1 MALRTPIDESTEEIR
16 EALRP
21 LRRDF
26 SVAVVAA
33 GNEFAIGAIIR
44 VAHSFLAREIV
55 LVGCEPHYEKASMGM
70 AKYETIVRLPDEQA
84 FADYV
89 VGRPVFAF
97 ERETAT
103 QSVYALAAFPP
114 GVVLLFGS
122 ERFGLSAR
130 LMHSAT
136 SVLAIPM
143 HGVNQSFPL
152 AIAAGIAMSEWT
164 RRHELGAQS
173 SRGSSSP
180 SAR

>member
-1 MALRTPIDESTEEIR
+1 MALRTPIHESTDEIR

-26 SVAVVAA
+26 SVAVVSAA
-33 GNEFAIGAIIR
+33 NEFAIGAIIR
-44 VAHSFLAREIV
+44 VAHSFLAREII

-70 AKYETIVRLPDEQA
+70 AKYESIVRLQDEQA

-89 VGRPVFAF
+89 AQRPVFAF

-103 QSVYALAAFPP
+103 QSIYTLAAFPP

-122 ERFGLSAR
+122 ERFGLSEN
-130 LMHSAT
+130 LLHSA
-136 SVLAIPM
+136 SKVLAIPM

-152 AIAAGIAMSEWT
+152 AIAAGIAMSEWA
-164 RRHELGAQS
+164 RRHELGPQTQL
-173 SRGSSSP
+173 G
-180 SAR
+180 